1 MFLGFFKKDDDKN
14 KENKVLFTY
23 TKIVENNT

>member
-1 MFLGFFKKDDDKN
+1 MCLEFFKRDDDKN

-23 TKIVENNT
+23 TKIVEYTA